1 LPIDW
6 AEADEDGLP
15 SIANLQASLVPSEP
29 AIPEVNLPTLA
40 PVNGIEV
47 PTTGPQHED
56 DGFTPT
62 SRGGRGRG
70 RSHRGD
76 RGNTR
81 GSGFRGER
89 GGFYRGSRGG
99 HRGGDRGSWY
109 FLHSTNLSL
118 HSQQHVG
125 ADLILRGVVAMNPAV
140 VAEVVAAAEIEEGVC
155 DWTDI

>member
-1 LPIDW
+1 MPIDW

-47 PTTGPQHED
+47 PISGPQRED

-70 RSHRGD
+70 RGYRGD

-81 GSGFRGER
+81 GSGFRGDR
-89 GGFYRGSRGG
+89 GGFHRGFRGG
-99 HRGGDRGSWY
+99 HRGGDRGSWH
-109 FLHSTNLSL
+109 FLQRINLSL
-118 HSQQHVG
+118 HSQQHAG
-125 ADLILRGVVAMNPAV
+125 GDLIPRGVVAMNPVV
-140 VAEVVAAAEIEEGVC
+140 VAEVVVAARSEEVC